1 MKSNFKT
8 GGRRAV
14 IALTAPALLLAC
26 PVNSSAAAQP
36 GADLG
41 SMSTSPALN
50 TFRPIAVGLPNF
62 DLVGNNQGGAVDLY
76 LTDGSIQVLTELKL
90 GLIGENEDNFNRFGS
105 AVTLADLNGDK
116 YPDLVVG
123 APGDTVASNTPGHVD
138 VLLGSALGFTDQG
151 ATMLPSPAKVSDEF
165 GAAVAVSGNTLWV
178 GAPGTDSATGANTGV
193 VYHYAIDASGK
204 ATLQGSITEATIGA
218 ELQANERFGEVL
230 APAEGGVVVGVP
242 EKDVGSAS
250 AAGQIIRLRQ
260 SETGPITAEV
270 WNQNSDGVPGS
281 AEAGDHF
288 GAAVSVN
295 GYLVGVPDE
304 DIGALKSAG
313 GVQNFRFGDLADKL
327 VPGAFQTQN
336 SKGIP
341 GTAEAGDQYGA
352 AVTVGLFDCHEVFS
366 KAVGAPGEDL
376 GKATNAGSVTLS
388 NLEVGNYPCSPRLL
402 RQGKGLPGSAETG
415 DAVGAALGSVNG
427 DSDLEEDRTDVL
439 LVGAPGEDV
448 GTAKA
453 GRDVGRVTTR
463 HAGQGRTQSFGFAG
477 GDQQNLRYG
486 SVFGS

>member
-1 MKSNFKT
+1 
-8 GGRRAV
+8 
-14 IALTAPALLLAC
+14 
-26 PVNSSAAAQP
+26 
-36 GADLG
+36 
-41 SMSTSPALN
+41 
-50 TFRPIAVGLPNF
+50 
-62 DLVGNNQGGAVDLY
+62 
-76 LTDGSIQVLTELKL
+76 
-90 GLIGENEDNFNRFGS
+90 
-105 AVTLADLNGDK
+105 
-116 YPDLVVG
+116 
-123 APGDTVASNTPGHVD
+123 
-138 VLLGSALGFTDQG
+138 
-151 ATMLPSPAKVSDEF
+151 
-165 GAAVAVSGNTLWV
+165 
-178 GAPGTDSATGANTGV
+178 
-193 VYHYAIDASGK
+193 
-204 ATLQGSITEATIGA
+204 
-218 ELQANERFGEVL
+218 
-230 APAEGGVVVGVP
+230 
-242 EKDVGSAS
+242 
-250 AAGQIIRLRQ
+250 
-260 SETGPITAEV
+260 
-270 WNQNSDGVPGS
+270 
-281 AEAGDHF
+281 
-288 GAAVSVN
+288 VSVN
-295 GYLVGVPDE
+295 GYVVGVPDE

-313 GVQNFRFGDLADKL
+313 GVQNFRFGDLAQKL

-376 GKATNAGSVTLS
+376 GKTTNAGSVTLS

-402 RQGKGLPGSAETG
+402 SQGKGLPGSAETG

-477 GDQQNLRYG
+477 GDRQNLRYG